1 MDAYAYK
8 DVRAGRQT
16 TVEQKG
22 VGLPLAGIH
31 KVRAS
36 DALLHQ
42 NMPPDVRREC
52 ARWFPESLWAV
63 ARDGFLGRARPQK

>member
-8 DVRAGRQT
+8 DVRAGKQ
-16 TVEQKG
+16 TVEQRG
-22 VGLPLAGIH
+22 QLPLAGIH

-36 DALLHQ
+36 GLLLHQ

-52 ARWFPESLWAV
+52 ARWFPEALWLV
-63 ARDGFLGRARPQK
+63 ARDRFLGRAA